1 MKTIIL
7 DIGDESADW
16 IKRFNNRIKKV
27 KVYVKNP
34 NEVTQSNEKVFK

>member
-16 IKRFNNRIKKV
+16 IKKFKNIRKA
-27 KVYVKNP
+27 KVYVKTPQNVP
-34 NEVTQSNEKVFK
+34 QGKK

>member
-16 IKRFNNRIKKV
+16 IKIFKNIVKA
-27 KVYVKNP
+27 KVYVKNK
-34 NEVTQSNEKVFK
+34 EKENKNAD

>member
-16 IKRFNNRIKKV
+16 IKRFNNHIQKA
-27 KVYVKNP
+27 KVYIKNP
-34 NEVTQSNEKVFK
+34 SEASQDVDDN

>member
-16 IKRFNNRIKKV
+16 IKKLKNIQKA
-27 KVYVKNP
+27 KVYVKNK
-34 NEVTQSNEKVFK
+34 EEEEKENAN